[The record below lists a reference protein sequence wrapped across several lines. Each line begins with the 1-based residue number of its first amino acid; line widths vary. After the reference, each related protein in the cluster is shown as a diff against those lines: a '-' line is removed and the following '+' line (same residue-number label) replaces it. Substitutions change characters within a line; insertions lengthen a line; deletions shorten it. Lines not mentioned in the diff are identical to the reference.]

1 MQIVFLIDGAQ
12 HLILTVV
19 HWGDGQVIEG
29 LFLWL
34 APQEVTTLLLQLPVT
49 ERTDHIVVFQSF
61 RLMDREDPHAVGL
74 LTLDRLAT
82 ETLIPCCQEGVDIG
96 GVLTHITC

>member
-12 HLILTVV
+12 HLILAVV
-19 HWGDGQVIEG
+19 HWGDGQVTEG

-34 APQEVTTLLLQLPVT
+34 TPQEVTTLLLQLPVT
-49 ERTDHIVVFQSF
+49 ERTDHIVIFQSF

-96 GVLTHITC
+96 GVLIHITC